1 MQTETRAP
9 NNLLIAIG
17 LAIALGLPFTH
28 FSILGKTYTG
38 LGPLWGGEAAWV
50 AFFLVILLYVRL
62 VERRPLS
69 SIGFRRP
76 GVLDIALGVA
86 AMFLIVAGDAGI
98 SRIDAI
104 FHLQVKS
111 QITALFA
118 TPFWYRVFVVTR
130 AAVVEETAFRGYGFE
145 RLAELSGSR
154 WLAAVVTF
162 ALFTLAHYPGGGLAL
177 AFAAACGGL
186 FLTLLY
192 LWRRN
197 LWATIAA
204 HWLTDAVGLL
214 LIPALQHAAQH

>member
-1 MQTETRAP
+1 MPEARAP
-9 NNLLIAIG
+9 NRVLIIIG
-17 LAIALGLPFTH
+17 LAIALGLPFARLSAWTKAH
-28 FSILGKTYTG
+28 SG
-38 LGPLWGGEAAWV
+38 LGPYWGTEVFWV
-50 AFFLVILLYVRL
+50 AFFLFILFYVLVI
-62 VERRPLS
+62 ERRPLS

-76 GVLDIALGVA
+76 GVTDIALGA
-86 AMFLIVAGDAGI
+86 AAAFLIIGGDIAI
-98 SRIDAI
+98 SAIDAV
-104 FHLQVKS
+104 FHLAVKP
-111 QITALFA
+111 QIVALFA

-145 RLAELSGSR
+145 RLVDLSGSR
-154 WLAAVVTF
+154 WLAAIVTF
-162 ALFTLAHYPGGGLAL
+162 GLFTLAHYPGGGLAL

-214 LIPALQHAAQH
+214 LVPAMGAHH